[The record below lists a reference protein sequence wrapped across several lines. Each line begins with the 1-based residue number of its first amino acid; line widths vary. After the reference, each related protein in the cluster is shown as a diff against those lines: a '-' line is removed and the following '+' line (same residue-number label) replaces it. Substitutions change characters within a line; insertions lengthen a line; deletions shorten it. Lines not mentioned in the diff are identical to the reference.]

1 MMTSQGNIA
10 RSLNYRKDK
19 PTFRDVSAEVRQKVL
34 WKSAAG
40 IYRL

>member
-1 MMTSQGNIA
+1 MTSQGNIA

-19 PTFRDVSAEVRQKVL
+19 LNFEDVSAEVRQKVL